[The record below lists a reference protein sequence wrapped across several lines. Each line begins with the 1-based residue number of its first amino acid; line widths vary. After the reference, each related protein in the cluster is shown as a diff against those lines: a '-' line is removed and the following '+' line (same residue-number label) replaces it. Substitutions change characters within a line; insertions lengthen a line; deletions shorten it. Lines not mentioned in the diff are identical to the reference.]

1 MTSRIAGTA
10 VVLFCALLAG
20 CAGTQFTR
28 VADDAL
34 ALGQT
39 SEAQVRARLGEP
51 YREGVVTKNDRQM
64 KSLSYAYANTGAEG
78 AGDGVV
84 AARSQGFYFHDG
96 RLVGYEFISSWKED
110 STDFDGARA
119 AQVRKGQSTLQDVA
133 RLFGPPVGRY
143 IHPMVAGAD
152 EQAVS
157 YLYSQTTGG
166 AFNLKFFQKR
176 LLVTANRQG
185 LVTGVDYAES
195 GTR

>member
-1 MTSRIAGTA
+1 MHSRFATSA
-10 VVLFCALLAG
+10 VILLCALLAG

-34 ALGQT
+34 VLGQT
-39 SEAQVRARLGEP
+39 TEAQVRARLGEP
-51 YREGVVTKNDRQM
+51 YREGVVTKNNQQM

-78 AGDGVV
+78 AADGVV
-84 AARSQGFYFHDG
+84 AARSQGFYFRDG

-110 STDFDGARA
+110 STDFDGSKA
-119 AQVRKGQSTLQDVA
+119 AQIRKGQSRLEDVE
-133 RLFGPPVGRY
+133 RLFGRPVGRY

-185 LVTGVDYAES
+185 VVTEVDYAES

>member
-1 MTSRIAGTA
+1 MKSSLARTA
-10 VVLFCALLAG
+10 VILFCALLAG
-20 CAGTQFTR
+20 CAGTQFAR
-28 VADDAL
+28 IADDAL
-34 ALGQT
+34 VLGQT
-39 SEAQVRARLGEP
+39 TEAQVRARLGEP
-51 YREGVVTKNDRQM
+51 YREGAVTKNNRQM

-78 AGDGVV
+78 AADGVV

-96 RLVGYEFISSWKED
+96 RLVGHEFISSWKED
-110 STDFDGARA
+110 STDFDGAKV
-119 AQVRKGQSTLQDVA
+119 AQVRKGQSTLQDVQ

-157 YLYSQTTGG
+157 YLYSQTTGS

-185 LVTGVDYAES
+185 VVTDVEFTES
-195 GTR
+195 GNR

>member
-1 MTSRIAGTA
+1 MNSSFARTA
-10 VVLFCALLAG
+10 VILLAALLAG

-28 VADDAL
+28 VAEDAL
-34 ALGQT
+34 VLGQT
-39 SEAQVRARLGEP
+39 TEAQVRARLGEP
-51 YREGVVTKNDRQM
+51 YREGVVTKNDRQT

-78 AGDGVV
+78 AGDGVI

-96 RLVGYEFISSWKED
+96 RLVGHEFISSWKED

-119 AQVRKGQSTLQDVA
+119 AQVRKGQSTLADVE
-133 RLFGPPVGRY
+133 RLFGRPVGRY

-185 LVTGVDYAES
+185 VVTGVEYVES

>member
-1 MTSRIAGTA
+1 MNPRFATTA
-10 VVLFCALLAG
+10 VILLCALLAG

-39 SEAQVRARLGEP
+39 NEAQVRARLGEP
-51 YREGVVTKNDRQM
+51 YREGAVTKNNQQM
-64 KSLSYAYANTGAEG
+64 KSLSYAYASTGAEG
-78 AGDGVV
+78 AGDGVI
-84 AARSQGFYFHDG
+84 AARSQGFYFHND

-110 STDFDGARA
+110 STDFDGAKA

-176 LLVTANRQG
+176 LVVTANRQG
-185 LVTGVDYAES
+185 MVTDVEYVES